1 MRKPSLTRKSGFF
14 YIFIYMSQANI
25 KEIIKQEYIKCATD
39 PIHFFRKYCYIT
51 HPIKGRVLFHLY
63 PFQEDV
69 LNDFRNNRFTI
80 INKSRQ
86 LGISTLSAGYSLWTM
101 LFNKD
106 KTVLCIA
113 TKQETAK
120 GMVEKVQFMYNNLPS
135 WLKGNQ
141 KPVSDNK
148 LSLKLANNS
157 QIVATSAASD
167 AGRSYAVSLL
177 LVDEA
182 AFIEGIDKIYTSIKP
197 TIATGGGIIALSSP
211 NGVGNWFHKMYT
223 EAEINKNDFK
233 AIKLRWDLHP
243 DRDEAWEQRE
253 RANMSPRE
261 FAQEYDCDFLG
272 SGNSVVEPDILSFYE
287 ETFIQEPIERRFMGG
302 DFWIWTYPD
311 YSKQYI
317 VCADVARGDSSDYSA
332 FHVIDA
338 TTCEQVAEYKSQID
352 TRTYGNMLV
361 SVATE
366 YNNALLVVENANIG
380 WDVINTV
387 IEKGYPKLY
396 YSPRSYGEMNMDK
409 WLDKMDKEQTVP
421 GFTTSAKT
429 RPLVIAKMESYIR
442 EKVFTFHS
450 KRLLEELR
458 VFIWQHGKA
467 QAQNGYNDDLVM
479 ALGMGLFT
487 RDTAMKFFEH
497 GIDLNRAMVSNITK
511 TSYEMGPM
519 LPSGQLNPFAM
530 NDGRGG
536 FEDASWILG

>member
-1 MRKPSLTRKSGFF
+1 
-14 YIFIYMSQANI
+14 MSQANI

-39 PIHFFRKYCYIT
+39 PVHFFRKYCYIT
-51 HPIKGRVLFHLY
+51 HPIKGRILFHLY

-86 LGISTLSAGYSLWTM
+86 LGISTLTAGYSLWTM

-211 NGVGNWFHKMYT
+211 NGVGNWFHKMYA
-223 EAEINKNDFK
+223 EAEISKNDFK
-233 AIKLRWDLHP
+233 AIKLKWNLHP

-253 RANMSPRE
+253 RINMSPRE

-272 SGNSVVEPDILSFYE
+272 SGNSVVEPDLLSFYE
-287 ETFIQEPIERRFMGG
+287 ETFVQEPIERRFMGG
-302 DFWIWTYPD
+302 DFWIWAYPD

-380 WDVINTV
+380 WDVINTI
-387 IEKGYPKLY
+387 IEKGYEKLY

-409 WLDKMDKEQTVP
+409 WLAKMESDQTVP

-429 RPLVIAKMESYIR
+429 RPLVVAKMESYIR

-497 GIDLNRAMVSNITK
+497 GMDLSRAMMSSITR
-511 TSYEMGPM
+511 TGYDLGPS
-519 LPSGQLNPFAM
+519 LPNGEQNPYMM

>member
-1 MRKPSLTRKSGFF
+1 
-14 YIFIYMSQANI
+14 MSNQEQI

-51 HPIKGRVLFHLY
+51 HPVKGRVLFHLY
-63 PFQEDV
+63 PFQADTLQEIRD
-69 LNDFRNNRFTI
+69 NRFSI

-86 LGISTLSAGYSLWTM
+86 LGISTLVAGYSLWTM
-101 LFNKD
+101 LFHKD

-141 KPVSDNK
+141 KPISDNK

-177 LVDEA
+177 IVDEA

-223 EAEINKNDFK
+223 EAEIGKNDFR
-233 AIKLRWDLHP
+233 AVKLSWNLHP
-243 DRDEAWEQRE
+243 DRVAPVDEGWEQRE

-272 SGNSVVEPDILSFYE
+272 SGNTVVDSEVLGFYE
-287 ETFIQEPIERRFMGG
+287 QTYIQDPIEKRLMGG
-302 DFWIWTYPD
+302 DLWIWQYPN
-311 YSKQYI
+311 YSKSYL
-317 VCADVARGDSSDYSA
+317 VSADVARGDSTDYST
-332 FHVIDA
+332 FHVIDLEN
-338 TTCEQVAEYKSQID
+338 CEQVAEYKSQVS
-352 TRTYGNMLV
+352 TREFGHVLV
-361 SVATE
+361 SIASE
-366 YNNALLVVENANIG
+366 YNNALLVVENANVG
-380 WDVINTV
+380 WDVVNTV
-387 IEKGYPKLY
+387 IERGYPNLY
-396 YSPRSYGEMNMDK
+396 YSPKSYGEMNVDK
-409 WLDKMDKEQTVP
+409 WMAKMENDNTVP
-421 GFTTSAKT
+421 GFTTSTRT
-429 RPLVIAKMESYIR
+429 RPLVISKTETYIR
-442 EKVFTFHS
+442 ERTFTFHS

-458 VFIWQHGKA
+458 VFIWQNGKA

-479 ALGMGLFT
+479 ALGIGLFV
-487 RDTAMKFFEH
+487 RDTGLKFSAQ
-497 GIDLNRAMVSNITK
+497 GLDLTRAAVMNISNTK
-511 TSYEMGPM
+511 TSINYGTMQSNFQNPYQMDNGMG
-519 LPSGQLNPFAM
+519 GT
-530 NDGRGG
+530 
-536 FEDASWILG
+536 EDISWLLS

>member
-1 MRKPSLTRKSGFF
+1 
-14 YIFIYMSQANI
+14 MSQANI

-39 PIHFFRKYCYIT
+39 PVHFFRKYCYIT
-51 HPIKGRVLFHLY
+51 HPIKGRILFHLY
-63 PFQEDV
+63 PFQEGT
-69 LNDFRNNRFTI
+69 LNDFRTNRFSI

-86 LGISTLSAGYSLWTM
+86 LGISTLVAGYSLWTM

-233 AIKLRWDLHP
+233 AIKLKWDLHP

-253 RANMSPRE
+253 RTNMSPRE

-272 SGNSVVEPDILSFYE
+272 SGNSVIEPDLLSFYE

-302 DFWIWTYPD
+302 DFWIWAYPD

-352 TRTYGNMLV
+352 TRTFGNMLV

-366 YNNALLVVENANIG
+366 YNSALLVVENANIG
-380 WDVINTV
+380 WDVINTI

-409 WLDKMDKEQTVP
+409 WLDKMEKEQTVP

-458 VFIWQHGKA
+458 VFVWQHGKA

-479 ALGMGLFT
+479 SLGMGLFT
-487 RDTAMKFFEH
+487 RDTAMKFFEQ
-497 GIDLNRAMVSNITK
+497 GMDLNRAMVSNITR

-536 FEDASWILG
+536 FEDASWIL